1 MSCDMATPHE
11 MKTWRRSRS
20 PLKDTAIRP
29 FERTLNLD
37 KRQQP
42 TRNFTMLREMKQRL
56 KDLEGQ
62 RGDVSAQINDADIS
76 ALKSEIEALEKV
88 ASAEVLEQARAR
100 RERLKEKAKK
110 AKKKGAAHAQAAAS
124 TTATRTYT
132 YRAAASTVPNQ

>member
-11 MKTWRRSRS
+11 METWRRSQS

-29 FERTLNLD
+29 FERTLDLD

-42 TRNFTMLREMKQRL
+42 TRNFTMLRDMKQRL

-76 ALKSEIEALEKV
+76 ALKSEIEALEQELIKE
-88 ASAEVLEQARAR
+88 AEEDSPD
-100 RERLKEKAKK
+100 EDED
-110 AKKKGAAHAQAAAS
+110 
-124 TTATRTYT
+124 
-132 YRAAASTVPNQ
+132 VPP